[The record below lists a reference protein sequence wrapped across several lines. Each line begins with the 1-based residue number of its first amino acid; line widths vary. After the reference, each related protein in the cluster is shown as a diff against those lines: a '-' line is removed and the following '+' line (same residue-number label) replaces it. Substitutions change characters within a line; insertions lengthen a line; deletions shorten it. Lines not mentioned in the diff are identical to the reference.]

1 MKKPIK
7 SKYPELLEI
16 RNRHFQA
23 TEELKEAFKRYNQA
37 RKFVE
42 KFNTEENYTQMAE
55 ALKDW
60 DEKDQELDQIQSEIN
75 KFTNIKF
82 YANRKSNSL
91 EEAN

>member
-16 RNRHFQA
+16 RNRHYQA

-42 KFNTEENYTQMAE
+42 KYNTEENYTQMAE
-55 ALKDW
+55 ALKEW
-60 DEKDQELDQIQSEIN
+60 DAKDQELDQIKSQIN
-75 KFTNIKF
+75 QFTNLKF
-82 YANRKSNSL
+82 YGKLNTL
-91 EEAN
+91 EETH

>member
-60 DEKDQELDQIQSEIN
+60 DAKDQELDQIQSEIN

>member
-42 KFNTEENYTQMAE
+42 RFNTEENYLQMAE

-60 DEKDQELDQIQSEIN
+60 DAKDQELDQIQSEIN

-82 YANRKSNSL
+82 YANRKSNTL